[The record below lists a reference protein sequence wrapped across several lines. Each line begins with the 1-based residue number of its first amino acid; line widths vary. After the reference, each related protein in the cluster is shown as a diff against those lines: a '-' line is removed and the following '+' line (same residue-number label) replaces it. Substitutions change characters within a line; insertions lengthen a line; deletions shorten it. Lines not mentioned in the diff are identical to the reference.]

1 MRPFMGNVMVN
12 DESQIIAALKKRA
25 EFLYVAQ
32 GERAG
37 GRFLSL
43 QARKPQNRTS
53 ETDTKTDK
61 DINLIR
67 YGITASKK
75 VGNAVMRNRAKRRLR
90 VLLKKLLPEKGR
102 NGFDYV
108 AIARPQTTVADWQEL
123 EQDLLKLFN
132 RLTKQKSETI

>member
-1 MRPFMGNVMVN
+1 MVK
-12 DESQIIAALKKRA
+12 DESLIIAVLKKRA

-43 QARKPQNRTS
+43 QARKPKPRLGENPDES
-53 ETDTKTDK
+53 DK
-61 DINLIR
+61 ENSLIR

-90 VLLKKLLPEKGR
+90 VLLKNHLPQKGHR
-102 NGFDYV
+102 GFDYV
-108 AIARPQTTVADWQEL
+108 AIARPQTTSADWQEL
-123 EQDLLKLFN
+123 EQDLLKLLN
-132 RLTKQKSETI
+132 RLTKPKSGTI